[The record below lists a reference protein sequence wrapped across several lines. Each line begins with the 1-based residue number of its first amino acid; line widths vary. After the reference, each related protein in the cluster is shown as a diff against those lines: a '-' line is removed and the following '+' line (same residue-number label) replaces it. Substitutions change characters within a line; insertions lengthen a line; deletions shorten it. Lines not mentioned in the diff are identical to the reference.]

1 MCLILLCIIFLAAVV
16 GVIPSDLVLKVNL
29 GNFEPWNVWF
39 GFRITSMVFF
49 VFSCAVWLI
58 PFPFFCITCLI
69 LEALFDDLHKRTSL
83 LHSHTMTVA
92 TLRRE
97 HHKLCKVVES
107 AGSMLS
113 PLVLEAVAFF
123 IPVICFNF
131 CQAVI
136 AFKRGELTFV
146 VLIVSILFRFL
157 SSTALLAIISGIW
170 IKGKRKGEVK
180 KSRNKQIQSVVILLI
195 QRSQKS

>member
-1 MCLILLCIIFLAAVV
+1 
-16 GVIPSDLVLKVNL
+16 
-29 GNFEPWNVWF
+29 
-39 GFRITSMVFF
+39 
-49 VFSCAVWLI
+49 
-58 PFPFFCITCLI
+58 
-69 LEALFDDLHKRTSL
+69 
-83 LHSHTMTVA
+83 
-92 TLRRE
+92 
-97 HHKLCKVVES
+97 
-107 AGSMLS
+107 MLS

-131 CQAVI
+131 YQAVI

-180 KSRNKQIQSVVILLI
+180 KIKKQTNSVSGNSFNSTITKIMKLVI
-195 QRSQKS
+195 